1 MSATP
6 TSFDPTYLTP
16 ATKDESTIPA
26 FIRNGIDTSKITQSV
41 QPVSAL
47 STPSMDG
54 TQTIAEA
61 QPGRIAVTD
70 PAKYTTQTRDHE
82 MTHEFQQSRS
92 NGAVAVPGVGDV
104 APFGQHPTAAPE
116 RYDAGDPR
124 NYSYGGEQ
132 ALLDAQADGKSIAD
146 FNVEQQADLVS
157 HYQAKQN
164 AYLAKADAGT
174 LTPADENAMHQSYR
188 AYHPLV
194 QQLAAQP
201 KSFSDSLPP
210 LKTMMGIGK
219 QAPLAPAP
227 AAPGLPYGVAGL
239 GVTPTD
245 DLLAGK
251 AVALPTRSNVGHRSN
266 R

>member
-6 TSFDPTYLTP
+6 TSFDPAYLSP
-16 ATKDESTIPA
+16 ATQDDSTIPT
-26 FIRNGIDTSKITQSV
+26 FIRKDLDTSKIQQSI
-41 QPVSAL
+41 QPKSAQGA
-47 STPSMDG
+47 PDMAG
-54 TQTIAEA
+54 TETVAEA
-61 QPGRIAVTD
+61 TPGKIAVFD
-70 PAKYTTQTRDHE
+70 PNKYTTDVRNHE
-82 MTHEFQQSRS
+82 MEHEDQDTRS
-92 NGAVAVPGVGDV
+92 DGTIPLGGGYKLPV
-104 APFGQHPTAAPE
+104 FGSHPTSAPVTGQ
-116 RYDAGDPR
+116 YGDPN

-132 ALLDAQADGKSIAD
+132 ALLDAQAAGKGVAD
-146 FNVEQQADLVS
+146 FNREQQADLVS

-164 AYLAKADAGT
+164 AYLAKAEAGT

-210 LKTMMGIGK
+210 LKTMLGVGK
-219 QAPLAPAP
+219 PAPLAPAP

-251 AVALPTRSNVGHRSN
+251 PVALPTRSNVGNRSN